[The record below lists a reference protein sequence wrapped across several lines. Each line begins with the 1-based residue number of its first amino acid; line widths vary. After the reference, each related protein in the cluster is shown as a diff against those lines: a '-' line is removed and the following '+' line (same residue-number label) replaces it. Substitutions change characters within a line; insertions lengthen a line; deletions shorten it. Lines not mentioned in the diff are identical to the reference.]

1 MIRIGT
7 SGWNYPH
14 WRGTFY
20 PQDLA
25 PEAWLEYYRER
36 FDTVELNKS
45 FYNLPDPE
53 QFAAWRDAVPKDFLF
68 AVKASRYITHM
79 KKLKDP
85 AEATARFLDH
95 VKALGDRLGPL
106 LFQLPPR
113 WRANPDRLEAFLEA
127 LPAGFRSVFEF
138 RDESWMSESVTGL
151 LRSHGAAF
159 CIYELAGYRSP
170 AHVTA
175 DFSYVRLH
183 GPGDAYEGSYDDE
196 ALSGWA
202 QWARDRD
209 AEGIDVYIYFD
220 NDQQGYAPRNALRL
234 KGLLAD
240 GG

>member
-20 PQDLA
+20 PEDLG
-25 PEAWLEYYRER
+25 PEAWLEYYRKR

-53 QFAAWRDAVPKDFLF
+53 QFVTWRDAVLQDFLF

-85 AEATARFLDH
+85 AEAPARFLEH

-113 WRANPDRLEAFLEA
+113 WRANPGRLEAFLDA
-127 LPAGFRSVFEF
+127 LPAGFRCVFEF
-138 RDESWMSESVTGL
+138 RDESWISESVTRL
-151 LRSHGAAF
+151 LRSRGAAF

-170 AHVTA
+170 TEITT
-175 DFSYVRLH
+175 DFTYVRLH

-196 ALSGWA
+196 TLSGWA
-202 QWARDRD
+202 RWAGVRD

-220 NDQQGYAPRNALRL
+220 NDQHGYAPRNALRL
-234 KGLLAD
+234 KELLAEA
-240 GG
+240 G